1 MASEFT
7 RRATSVRLI
16 GRDFEQ
22 RTVVDLLGCAG
33 SHGSG
38 ALLVL
43 AHPGTGKSALLQY
56 AVECAGNCV
65 PGDSARKAG
74 AGPESGTRHRVL
86 RLRGTAAEAQVPFSG
101 LHGLLQPLLRR
112 ARAHS
117 AALERALRL
126 DGAGE
131 PAGTAVLPALSELL
145 VSVARE
151 GPLLVCVDDL
161 HLVDRESR
169 AALEFAARRVQ
180 GPLTVLMA
188 ADEDR
193 AERLGLPGIPVMRLG
208 GLEDADAA
216 GLLRELA
223 GGETC
228 PGVRDVL
235 LGAVHGNPGLLTELV
250 AALSPDELSG
260 RVPLPRPLPLE
271 GAVLRADAERV
282 RRLPADTR
290 LLLLLLAAEEEVAGG
305 EGGATETGG
314 LLEAAKAAGLDPAC
328 LEPAEAAG
336 VVRPAGGR
344 IRFGHPLLG
353 AAVYLAEPLSRRR
366 AAHELLA
373 RTGTG
378 TSAGGRDGR
387 ALRRLGHLAAC
398 ATAPDDALADAL
410 ERAAA
415 CPVAPGGPS
424 RSDRARALS
433 RAAELTGPAPHT
445 DGAEGEGKGAE
456 EAEGAEGAEAAAQER
471 RALRW
476 AAAARH
482 AFLGGS
488 PAVAG
493 GLLAR
498 AAACAATDTA
508 RAGVEFVRGMV
519 GLQAGSPEDARA
531 DLLSAAARAAR
542 NGQGGQ
548 GGQDGRAERGGRE
561 GDATAP
567 EAYAQEAYALAAQ
580 ADWVR
585 GDLDGLL
592 RTMRRIGASAGLPGS
607 AAAGFAAGAA
617 AALSGD
623 FGSAARL
630 LRRSAAGAEASHDP
644 RELLCAGVAAW
655 ALGETRA
662 AHALYRRAL
671 EPARASASAA
681 LLPSVLARLAEAELR
696 LGRPARA
703 RSFAREGLREA
714 ERGGQENCAAHHHAL
729 LVMAAAMEGDDGACA
744 AHAEAAFGVGRDR
757 GLGLVCALA
766 DWGLALADL
775 SRNHPDAALA
785 RLEAVARARPGAGHP
800 VVSMLSAPLLVEA
813 RALAGVATD
822 PDHPALAGFARWT
835 RAARDPHALA
845 RLARCRALLAPPEEA
860 DGLFSR
866 ALAVHGT
873 ALSDFER
880 ARTELLHG
888 RTLRRHRRPGAARG
902 HLRAALAS
910 FEGCGAAAW
919 ADQAREELRATGAPD
934 AAEPAGHALLAERL
948 TPQQLRIALCVAEGC
963 TNREVAARLF
973 LSPRTVDHHLRNIFS
988 ALGVRS
994 RTALA
999 RAVTAGAG
1007 DGPAER
1013 ASGRAQAPVQIH
1025 GQIHGQAHGKR
1036 L

>member
-7 RRATSVRLI
+7 RRATSVRSRATSVRLI

-22 RTVVDLLGCAG
+22 RTVVGLLGCGG

-56 AVECAGNCV
+56 AVEYAGNCT
-65 PGDSARKAG
+65 PGDSAGKAG
-74 AGPESGTRHRVL
+74 GGRESATRHRVL

-131 PAGTAVLPALSELL
+131 PLGTAVLPALSELL

-208 GLEDADAA
+208 GLDDADAA

-271 GAVLRADAERV
+271 GTVLRADAQRV

-290 LLLLLLAAEEEVAGG
+290 LLLLLLAAEEEVAGE

-378 TSAGGRDGR
+378 TAAGGRDGR

-433 RAAELTGPAPHT
+433 RAAELTGPATPI

-456 EAEGAEGAEAAAQER
+456 EAEAAAQER

-508 RAGVEFVRGMV
+508 RAGVELVRGMV

-542 NGQGGQ
+542 TARN
-548 GGQDGRAERGGRE
+548 GQDGRAEQGGRGG
-561 GDATAP
+561 GVTAP
-567 EAYAQEAYALAAQ
+567 EAYALEAYALAAQ

-592 RTMRRIGASAGLPGS
+592 RTVRRIGAPAGLPGS
-607 AAAGFAAGAA
+607 AAAGLAAGAA

-623 FGSAARL
+623 FGSAVRL
-630 LRRSAAGAEASHDP
+630 MRLSAAGTKASHDS

-744 AHAEAAFGVGRDR
+744 AHAEAAFGVARDR
-757 GLGLVCALA
+757 GLGMVCALA

-800 VVSMLSAPLLVEA
+800 VVRMLSAPLLVEA
-813 RALAGVATD
+813 RALAGVATG
-822 PDHPALAGFARWT
+822 PDDPALAGFARWT
-835 RAARDPHALA
+835 RATRDPHALA
-845 RLARCRALLAPPEEA
+845 GLARCRALLAPPEEA

-888 RTLRRHRRPGAARG
+888 RTLRRQRRPGAARG
-902 HLRAALAS
+902 HLRAALAA

-934 AAEPAGHALLAERL
+934 AAEPAGHALLTERL

-999 RAVTAGAG
+999 RAVTDRAG
-1007 DGPAER
+1007 DGPAEGT
-1013 ASGRAQAPVQIH
+1013 SGRAQAPVRIR
-1025 GQIHGQAHGKR
+1025 GQAHGKH